1 MSKELFQ
8 ISDDS
13 AEANQESKAFMTDV
27 NFYQSPQSPNKN
39 SPNPKTTLKPRKSRN
54 AAKIRNLLPRISKS
68 MRQQR
73 GRSGSKKQDLKGS
86 MNKGSRHKKKKSI
99 TRELKAFVRDFNHEI
114 RNSRSKKP
122 LKEQNKAWGNS
133 QKSKNTASKRGLK
146 CVESFLARQEEKTRA
161 GLKGVYNRRK
171 RGQEAQ
177 VVEALRRIEN
187 QDTFKEL
194 LKLKEEELIRT
205 KKEFNKGNFGLQKL
219 NKQAAQLSVRAGRA
233 QREMGATHDETFIKQ
248 AVANQ
253 KEVEEGLEEVR
264 WATESLK
271 FRHKNCVQDLL
282 VLKKNTE
289 TLKGELRRW
298 KKMEA
303 DLKRKKNNHVKQAD
317 HLKREIDCQRRKR
330 GQGNGFFRGSHKLKN
345 LFHHELEKFHGKVI
359 LDEILKNKHEE
370 GRHWGYLGLRG

>member
-1 MSKELFQ
+1 
-8 ISDDS
+8 
-13 AEANQESKAFMTDV
+13 
-27 NFYQSPQSPNKN
+27 
-39 SPNPKTTLKPRKSRN
+39 
-54 AAKIRNLLPRISKS
+54 
-68 MRQQR
+68 
-73 GRSGSKKQDLKGS
+73 